1 MEALKGIRIVD
12 LTVMQLGPIGTRML
26 ADLGAE
32 VVHIENRETGD
43 MSRGLR
49 YLSGIPAQLAEGR
62 SLVWEVCNANK
73 KSLTVDLKKPD
84 GRQLVLQLASQA
96 DAFVHNLR
104 PRAVEALGLSY
115 DDVKAVNPQ
124 IVYVA
129 GSGYGSRG
137 PERDFPAY
145 DYLGQAR
152 SGFMTSVGPP
162 GAPPTQTNTGIADQ
176 IGGIMLSYATLLGLL
191 VRARSGRGQY
201 LEVSHLGSMMWLQM
215 VAIAA
220 AAVLGRELPRLSP
233 DDAASPL
240 WNHYECADGKWI
252 AFAVLQ
258 SDRYWPVFC
267 RAIGRED
274 LLDDPRFRDSDSR
287 RANRRELIGTLQ
299 QVFRS
304 RTRDEWLQT
313 IRSAPGGDDL
323 PVDRVQT
330 VSDLLND
337 PQVWA
342 NDYLVEY
349 DHPFLGR
356 RVIMPG
362 FPIFLSETPAEPRG
376 PAPEFG
382 QHTEEVLQEWL
393 GYGWQR
399 IEELRQKGV
408 I

>member
-1 MEALKGIRIVD
+1 LEALKGIRIVD

-62 SLVWEVCNANK
+62 SLIWELCNINK
-73 KSLTVDLKKPD
+73 KSLAIDLKKPE
-84 GRQLVLQLASQA
+84 GRQVLLELAAHA
-96 DAFVHNLR
+96 DVFVHNLR

-115 DDVKAVNPQ
+115 EHVRAVNQQ

-152 SGFMTSVGPP
+152 SGFMSSVGPP
-162 GAPPTQTNTGIADQ
+162 DAPPTQTNSGIADQ
-176 IGGIMLSYATLLGLL
+176 IGGIMLSYAILLGLL
-191 VRARSGRGQY
+191 IRSRTGRGQY

-215 VAIAA
+215 VAIA
-220 AAVLGRELPRLSP
+220 VRSLLGRELPRLSP

-252 AFAVLQ
+252 AFAILQ

-274 LLDDPRFRDSDSR
+274 LGDDPRFRDSESR
-287 RANRRELIGTLQ
+287 RSNRRELIVTLQ
-299 QVFRS
+299 QLFRT
-304 RTRDEWLQT
+304 RPRDEWLEI
-313 IRSAPGGDDL
+313 IRSAPGGEEL

-330 VSDLLND
+330 FSDLLVD

-349 DHPFLGR
+349 EHPFLR
-356 RVIMPG
+356 RKVVMPG
-362 FPIFLSETPAEPRG
+362 FPIFLSETPAQPRG
-376 PAPEFG
+376 AAPEFG
-382 QHTEEVLQEWL
+382 QHTEEVLQGWL
-393 GYGWQR
+393 GYQWDQ
-399 IEELRQKGV
+399 IEELRAKGV